1 VKRWIAKA
9 GGRARSFSA
18 GVKQPLTAALF
29 AASLACSGAG
39 SQPADSG
46 PALLVERGEL
56 VLPILLTGELEA
68 DTALVLSAPRTETFE
83 LSIRWIAEDG
93 VAVEQGERLV
103 EFDDT
108 ALLESIDEHDIKVQQ
123 AANELVNLRAT
134 QAVDI
139 AEKRFAAL
147 QASIEADKA
156 RIDASV
162 PEHILSRLKYSEYQL
177 ALGRAAL
184 ARNIAADE
192 SEVVTRGTALQER
205 VQELAYEK
213 AERKFEAASDEI
225 DSLTISAPQ
234 AGVMI
239 VPENPFEGRKLQV
252 GDKVFPGFTVAKLP
266 DLSKMIVRAVLSD
279 VDDGRVH
286 PGMKV
291 GCVLDA
297 YPDRMFPGLVRSVS
311 PVAREPERSS
321 SRRFFSV
328 VIELDETDESIM
340 RPGLSVK
347 AAVEG
352 LRHQGLLVPRAALR
366 RTDERVVAYDESG
379 DPIPVQIG
387 ACNAHHCEL
396 LGGLDPGAKLTPAPS
411 TLGHAQELEP

>member
-1 VKRWIAKA
+1 MKSLSVSSILLGVTLAC
-9 GGRARSFSA
+9 SSA
-18 GVKQPLTAALF
+18 GVEPSSSAPELV
-29 AASLACSGAG
+29 
-39 SQPADSG
+39 
-46 PALLVERGEL
+46 VERGVF

-68 DTALVLSAPRTETFE
+68 DSALVLSAPRTETFE

-93 VAVEQGERLV
+93 SVVQKGERLV

-108 ALLESIDEHDIKVQQ
+108 ALLDSISDHEIKVQQ
-123 AANELVNLRAT
+123 AGNELANLRAT
-134 QAVDI
+134 QAVDV

-147 QASIEADKA
+147 QATITAQKA
-156 RIDASV
+156 QIDAST

-177 ALGRAAL
+177 ELGRAAL
-184 ARNIAADE
+184 AREVAATD
-192 SEVVTRGTALQER
+192 SQVATRGTALQER

-213 AERKFEAASDEI
+213 AERKYEAASAEI
-225 DSLTISAPQ
+225 ESLTVTAPQ
-234 AGVMI
+234 TGVMI

-252 GDKVFPGFTVAKLP
+252 GDKVFPGFMVAKLP

-297 YPDRMFPGLVRSVS
+297 YPDRVFPGLVRSIS
-311 PVAREPERSS
+311 PVAREPERDST
-321 SRRFFSV
+321 RRFFSV
-328 VIELDETDESIM
+328 VIELDETDEAIM

-347 AAVEG
+347 AEVEG
-352 LRHQGLLVPRAALR
+352 ARHETLLVPRAALL
-366 RTDERVVAYDESG
+366 RTDEGVVAYDVSG

-396 LGGLDPGAKLTPAPS
+396 LGGLDEGAKLGRPPT
-411 TLGHAQELEP
+411 QEVES

>member
-1 VKRWIAKA
+1 VKTTVA
-9 GGRARSFSA
+9 SM
-18 GVKQPLTAALF
+18 LF
-29 AASLACSGAG
+29 AAGLACSGVG
-39 SQPADSG
+39 VESSDSS
-46 PALLVERGEL
+46 PELVVERGAF

-68 DTALVLSAPRTETFE
+68 DSALVISAPRTETFE

-93 VAVEQGERLV
+93 IAVEKGERLV

-108 ALLESIDEHDIKVQQ
+108 ALLDSINEHEIKVQQ
-123 AANELVNLRAT
+123 ADNELTNLRAT

-147 QASIEADKA
+147 QASITANKA
-156 RIDASV
+156 QIDASV

-184 ARNIAADE
+184 ARDV
-192 SEVVTRGTALQER
+192 SEDDSQVVTRGSALQER
-205 VQELAYEK
+205 VQELAYVK
-213 AERKFEAASDEI
+213 AERKFEAASEEI
-225 DSLTISAPQ
+225 HSLTITAPQ

-252 GDKVFPGFTVAKLP
+252 GDKVFTGFTVAKLP

-297 YPDRMFPGLVRSVS
+297 YPERVFPGLVRSIS

-321 SRRFFSV
+321 TRRFFSV

-347 AAVEG
+347 AEVEG
-352 LRHQGLLVPRAALR
+352 PHHEALLVPRAALR
-366 RTDERVVAYDESG
+366 RTDEGVVAYDESG

-396 LGGLDPGAKLTPAPS
+396 LGGLDEGAKLAVPPS
-411 TLGHAQELEP
+411 SLSLGSRHEELEQ

>member
-1 VKRWIAKA
+1 MKRMLA
-9 GGRARSFSA
+9 SA
-18 GVKQPLTAALF
+18 SLGL
-29 AASLACSGAG
+29 SLACSTAV
-39 SQPADSG
+39 ADPSGSG
-46 PALLVERGEL
+46 PVLVVEQGEL
-56 VLPILLTGELEA
+56 VAPILLTGELEA
-68 DTALVLSAPRTETFE
+68 DSALVLSAPRTETFE

-93 VAVEQGERLV
+93 AAVAQGERLV

-108 ALLESIDEHDIKVQQ
+108 ALLDSISDHEIKVQQ
-123 AANELVNLRAT
+123 ADNELTNLRAT
-134 QAVDI
+134 SAVAV

-147 QASIEADKA
+147 QAGIEANKA
-156 RIDASV
+156 QIDASV

-184 ARNIAADE
+184 AREVTADD
-192 SEVVTRGTALQER
+192 SQVAKRGTALQER

-213 AERKFEAASDEI
+213 AERKYEAASDEI

-291 GCVLDA
+291 DCVLDA
-297 YPDRMFPGLVRSVS
+297 YPDRVFPGLVRSIS
-311 PVAREPERSS
+311 PVARESERSS
-321 SRRFFSV
+321 TRRFFSV

-347 AAVEG
+347 ADVLG
-352 LRHQGLLVPRAALR
+352 LRREGLLVPRAALQ
-366 RTDERVVAYDESG
+366 RTDQGVVAYDESG
-379 DPIPVQIG
+379 DPIAVQIG

-396 LGGLDPGAKLTPAPS
+396 LGGLDEGTKLSVAPIS
-411 TLGHAQELEP
+411 LVLDSQLTQELEP